1 MFNYFFGSDSRS
13 LSYLKFLSDNT
24 KNLSV
29 VTTAPIKTGRGK
41 NVKANIIE
49 TFCVENNIHF
59 KYFNQNDTYQDM
71 SNALCVSFKN
81 IFSQEF
87 LRMNNNIFNVHL
99 SLLPKFKGPSPV
111 ETQIL
116 NDEVN
121 IGYSIFKIDEK
132 VDSGPLIFSNKIDHK
147 NDLYASDVYKN
158 MFNDFT
164 NSFNEIIKNL
174 NSEFIQQKENETLTK
189 KFIKSDFCIN
199 NDDVE
204 TAQSKIRAFDVIGPA
219 YVIHNDKNIKIH
231 KYTNSNLGL
240 EIKLNDGYIFPSEIT
255 PEGRNRMEVEDYIR
269 GIK

>member
-13 LSYLKFLSDNT
+13 LSYLKFLNDNT

-49 TFCVENNIHF
+49 NFCVENNIHF
-59 KYFNQNDTYQDM
+59 KYFNQNDTYEDM

-81 IFSQEF
+81 IFSEEF

-121 IGYSIFKIDEK
+121 IGYSIFKINEN
-132 VDSGPLIFSNKIDHK
+132 VDSCL
-147 NDLYASDVYKN
+147 LYTS
-158 MFNDFT
+158 
-164 NSFNEIIKNL
+164 
-174 NSEFIQQKENETLTK
+174 
-189 KFIKSDFCIN
+189 
-199 NDDVE
+199 
-204 TAQSKIRAFDVIGPA
+204 
-219 YVIHNDKNIKIH
+219 
-231 KYTNSNLGL
+231 
-240 EIKLNDGYIFPSEIT
+240 PS
-255 PEGRNRMEVEDYIR
+255 PRDR
-269 GIK
+269 G

>member
-13 LSYLKFLSDNT
+13 LSYLKFLNDNT

-29 VTTAPIKTGRGK
+29 VTTAPIETGRGK
-41 NVKANIIE
+41 KVKANIIE
-49 TFCVENNIHF
+49 TFCVENSIRF
-59 KYFNQNDTYQDM
+59 KYFNQTDIYEDM

-87 LRMNNNIFNVHL
+87 LSKNNNIYNVHL

-116 NDEVN
+116 NNENN

-132 VDSGPLIFSNKIDHK
+132 VDSGPLIFSNKIQHK
-147 NDLYASDVYKN
+147 NNLYASDVYQYI
-158 MFNDFT
+158 FNDFI
-164 NSFNEIIKNL
+164 NSFNDIIENL
-174 NSEFIQQKENETLTK
+174 NSELNKINDNESFTN
-189 KFIKSDFCIN
+189 KFNKTDFCIN
-199 NDDVE
+199 KDDVK
-204 TAQSKIRAFDVIGPA
+204 TAQKKIRAFDVVGPA

-255 PEGRNRMEVEDYIR
+255 PQGRNRMKVEDYIR

>member
-1 MFNYFFGSDSRS
+1 
-13 LSYLKFLSDNT
+13 
-24 KNLSV
+24 
-29 VTTAPIKTGRGK
+29 
-41 NVKANIIE
+41 
-49 TFCVENNIHF
+49 
-59 KYFNQNDTYQDM
+59 
-71 SNALCVSFKN
+71 
-81 IFSQEF
+81 
-87 LRMNNNIFNVHL
+87 
-99 SLLPKFKGPSPV
+99 
-111 ETQIL
+111 
-116 NDEVN
+116 
-121 IGYSIFKIDEK
+121 
-132 VDSGPLIFSNKIDHK
+132 
-147 NDLYASDVYKN
+147 

-174 NSEFIQQKENETLTK
+174 NSEFIQQKENETFTK

>member
-13 LSYLKFLSDNT
+13 LSYLKFLNDNT

-49 TFCVENNIHF
+49 NFCVENNIHF
-59 KYFNQNDTYQDM
+59 KYFNQNDTYEDM

-87 LRMNNNIFNVHL
+87 LRKNNNIYNVHL

-116 NDEVN
+116 NNEIN

-132 VDSGPLIFSNKIDHK
+132 VDSGPLIFTNKIQHK
-147 NDLYASDVYKN
+147 TDLYASDVYQY
-158 MFNDFT
+158 MFKDFT
-164 NSFNEIIKNL
+164 NSFNDIIKNL
-174 NSEFIQQKENETLTK
+174 NTELKQNNDSETFTK
-189 KFIKSDFCIN
+189 KFKKLDFCIN

-204 TAQSKIRAFDVIGPA
+204 TAQKKIRAFDVIGPA
-219 YVIHNDKNIKIH
+219 YVIHNNKNIKIH

-240 EIKLNDGYIFPSEIT
+240 EIKLNSGYIFPSEIT
-255 PEGRNRMEVEDYIR
+255 PEGRNRMKVVDYIR
-269 GIK
+269 GVK

>member
-13 LSYLKFLSDNT
+13 LGYLKFLHENT
-24 KNLSV
+24 KNLTV
-29 VTTAPIKTGRGK
+29 VTTEPIKTGRGK
-41 NVKANIIE
+41 KVKANIIE
-49 TFCVENNIHF
+49 AFCFENNIEF
-59 KYFNQNDTYQDM
+59 KYFNQNDNYEDM

-116 NDEVN
+116 NNEIN

-132 VDSGPLIFSNKIDHK
+132 VDSGALIFNNKIQHK
-147 NDLYASDVYKN
+147 NNLYASDVYQL
-158 MFNDFT
+158 MFKDFI
-164 NSFNEIIKNL
+164 NSFKDIINNL
-174 NSEFIQQKENETLTK
+174 NSELIKNNSNESFTK

-199 NDDVE
+199 KDDVE
-204 TAQSKIRAFDVIGPA
+204 TARKKIRAFDVIGPA

-240 EIKLNDGYIFPSEIT
+240 EIKLNNGYIFPSEIT
-255 PEGRNRMEVEDYIR
+255 PEGRNRMKVEDYIR

>member
-13 LSYLKFLSDNT
+13 LSYLKFLYDNT
-24 KNLSV
+24 KDLSV

-49 TFCVENNIHF
+49 NFCVENNIHF
-59 KYFNQNDTYQDM
+59 KYFNQNDTYEDM

-81 IFSQEF
+81 IFSEEF

-116 NDEVN
+116 NNEID

-132 VDSGPLIFSNKIDHK
+132 VDSGPLIFSNKIKHK
-147 NDLYASDVYKN
+147 NNLYASELYQY
-158 MFNDFT
+158 MFKDFT
-164 NSFNEIIKNL
+164 SSFNYIINNL
-174 NSEFIQQKENETLTK
+174 NSELKKNNGNESFTK
-189 KFIKSDFCIN
+189 KFNKLDFCIN
-199 NDDVE
+199 KDYVE
-204 TAQSKIRAFDVIGPA
+204 TAQNKIRAFDVIGPA
-219 YVIHNDKNIKIH
+219 YVIHNDRNIKIH
-231 KYTNSNLGL
+231 KYTNCNLGL
-240 EIKLNDGYIFPSEIT
+240 EIKLEDGYIFPSEIT
-255 PEGRNRMEVEDYIR
+255 PEGRNRMEVKDYIR

>member
-13 LSYLKFLSDNT
+13 LSYLKFLSSNI

-41 NVKANIIE
+41 KVKANIIE
-49 TFCVENNIHF
+49 TFCVENSIHF
-59 KYFNQNDTYQDM
+59 KYFNQNDTYEDM
-71 SNALCVSFKN
+71 SNALCISFRN
-81 IFSQEF
+81 IFSKEF
-87 LRMNNNIFNVHL
+87 IRKNNNIYNVHL
-99 SLLPKFKGPSPV
+99 SLLPKYKGPSPV

-116 NDEVN
+116 SNDIN

-132 VDSGPLIFSNKIDHK
+132 VDSGPLIFSNKIQHK
-147 NDLYASDVYKN
+147 TDLYASDVYQYI
-158 MFNDFT
+158 FRDFT
-164 NSFNEIIKNL
+164 NSFNDIIKNL
-174 NSEFIQQKENETLTK
+174 NNEIKQNSVNESFTK
-189 KFIKSDFCIN
+189 KFNKLDFCIN
-199 NDDVE
+199 KDDVK
-204 TAQSKIRAFDVIGPA
+204 TAQKKIRAFDVIGPA

-255 PEGRNRMEVEDYIR
+255 HQGRNRMKVEDYIR

>member
-13 LSYLKFLSDNT
+13 LGYLKFLHENT
-24 KNLSV
+24 KNLTV
-29 VTTAPIKTGRGK
+29 VTTEPIKTGRGK
-41 NVKANIIE
+41 KVKANIIE
-49 TFCVENNIHF
+49 AFCVQNNIEF
-59 KYFNQNDTYQDM
+59 KYFNQNENYEDM

-81 IFSQEF
+81 IFSQQF

-132 VDSGPLIFSNKIDHK
+132 VDSGPLIFSNKIQHK
-147 NDLYASDVYKN
+147 TDLYASDVYEN

-164 NSFNEIIKNL
+164 NSFNEIITNL
-174 NSEFIQQKENETLTK
+174 NTEFKQHNENETFTK
-189 KFIKSDFCIN
+189 KFNKSDFCIN

-204 TAQSKIRAFDVIGPA
+204 TAHTKIRAFDVIGPA

-231 KYTNSNLGL
+231 KYTNNNLGL

-255 PEGRNRMEVEDYIR
+255 PEGRNRMKVEDYIR
-269 GIK
+269 GVK